1 MSTRELGVVAKRVL
15 DRAVFIATAA
25 VYPPCRDSSS
35 SAEEREAFRV
45 SYWSS
50 VAQFDQAIQLSLGIC
65 PFAQPLL
72 PASAICLGEELVA
85 TLSLAASTEDPSLL
99 VPQVDGSSSAST
111 VPWVPSRLNSLA
123 VQFIAREISRQETY
137 SAAVET
143 PPSSVLSSPSSDSLA
158 NVSTESPPSSCGLGR
173 SDEEI

>member
-1 MSTRELGVVAKRVL
+1 MSFRDLGVVAKRVL

-72 PASAICLGEELVA
+72 PATPINRSALFTPGFLQNSRSA
-85 TLSLAASTEDPSLL
+85 LSYC
-99 VPQVDGSSSAST
+99 VM
-111 VPWVPSRLNSLA
+111 
-123 VQFIAREISRQETY
+123 
-137 SAAVET
+137 
-143 PPSSVLSSPSSDSLA
+143 SVLL
-158 NVSTESPPSSCGLGR
+158 
-173 SDEEI
+173 

>member
-1 MSTRELGVVAKRVL
+1 MSSRDLGIVAKRVL

-50 VAQFDQAIQLSLGIC
+50 VAQLDQAIQLSLGIC

-72 PASAICLGEELVA
+72 PASAVCLGEELVA
-85 TLSLAASTEDPSLL
+85 TLSLALTEDPSLL
-99 VPQVDGSSSAST
+99 VPREDGSSSAST
-111 VPWVPSRLNSLA
+111 VPWVSSRLHSLA
-123 VQFIAREISRQETY
+123 VQFIAREISRQATF

-143 PPSSVLSSPSSDSLA
+143 PPSSVFSSPSSDSLA
-158 NVSTESPPSSCGLGR
+158 NVSTESPPSSCGLGQ

>member
-1 MSTRELGVVAKRVL
+1 MSSRDLGVVAKRVL

-35 SAEEREAFRV
+35 SVEEREAFRV

-50 VAQFDQAIQLSLGIC
+50 VAQHDQAIQLSLGIC

-72 PASAICLGEELVA
+72 PASAVCLGEELVE
-85 TLSLAASTEDPSLL
+85 TLSLALTEDPSLI

-111 VPWVPSRLNSLA
+111 VPWVSSRLNSLA
-123 VQFIAREISRQETY
+123 VQFIAREISRQETF

-143 PPSSVLSSPSSDSLA
+143 PPSSVFSSPSSDSLA

>member
-1 MSTRELGVVAKRVL
+1 MSFRDFGVVAKRVL
-15 DRAVFIATAA
+15 DRAFFIATAA

-35 SAEEREAFRV
+35 SAEEREVFRV

-65 PFAQPLL
+65 PFAQPFL
-72 PASAICLGEELVA
+72 PASVVCLGEELVE
-85 TLSLAASTEDPSLL
+85 TLSLPLTEDPSLV